1 MPPRNLPPAGQ
12 PGSPAPGP
20 AEPGEPAPGTGEQA
34 AAAQPEP
41 PAGHCPR
48 AQPTISLRPVRRHP
62 GNGTNTTTPAAR
74 EGKKRPPA
82 PAGSAGPGQRGRA
95 ADRAGVQHR
104 PGHRD
109 APCSG
114 RLPARAHGGKNAG
127 RRRNPRL
134 AGGRRARRPSQPGHR
149 LRPQGRR
156 DHAARTRVPPSRA
169 RELGADRVLDRR
181 RGHAGPPRDHP
192 HRRAAPLR
200 RRRPRRTRRDGH
212 GRLRRSHGRT
222 RPHPRRR
229 RQRGH
234 QRGAP
239 GPRRR
244 VPCPAGQARR
254 PGVLH
259 HCHRRRPGRVR
270 QRRGERGPATAEPA
284 AAPGLQPAAADPAG
298 SADHDPAVDR
308 RRAARL
314 RQGPRRPGRDAR
326 LGRHPGTRPGAAL
339 GRDDLLNPGA
349 ARRTL
354 VRRAARRTP
363 DGHRR

>member
-1 MPPRNLPPAGQ
+1 MNARRQ
-12 PGSPAPGP
+12 PGG
-20 AEPGEPAPGTGEQA
+20 
-34 AAAQPEP
+34 
-41 PAGHCPR
+41 
-48 AQPTISLRPVRRHP
+48 
-62 GNGTNTTTPAAR
+62 
-74 EGKKRPPA
+74 
-82 PAGSAGPGQRGRA
+82 AGPGQRGRA
-95 ADRAGVQHR
+95 ADRAAEQHR

-114 RLPARAHGGKNAG
+114 RLPARAHGGKSRRTAAEAADGGRTASPTPEPARTSTTTPGASRSRCADAGSAVTGAWAG
-127 RRRNPRL
+127 RRS
-134 AGGRRARRPSQPGHR
+134 RPGSTPG
-149 LRPQGRR
+149 
-156 DHAARTRVPPSRA
+156 SR
-169 RELGADRVLDRR
+169 
-181 RGHAGPPRDHP
+181 GPPRDHP

-200 RRRPRRTRRDGH
+200 RRRPRRTRGDGH
-212 GRLRRSHGRT
+212 GRLRRGHGRT

-244 VPCPAGQARR
+244 GPCPAGQARR

-259 HCHRRRPGRVR
+259 HCHRRLPGRVR
-270 QRRGERGPATAEPA
+270 QRRGERGPGAAEPA

-363 DGHRR
+363 DSHRR